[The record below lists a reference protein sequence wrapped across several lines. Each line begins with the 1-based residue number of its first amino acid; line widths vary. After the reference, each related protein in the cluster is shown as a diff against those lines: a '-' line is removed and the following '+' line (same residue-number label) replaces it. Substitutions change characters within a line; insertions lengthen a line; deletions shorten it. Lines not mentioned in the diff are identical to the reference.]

1 MKRGSNMFCPK
12 CGAQNPDGSPFCAS
26 CGAQMGQAQQPQQ
39 PMNQGG
45 FSPNSGAG
53 NNLKFDPQA
62 MVNDFTKNIKDFPN
76 LGIPS
81 FVMLGGALVFF
92 ISLLLPYYKVLGI
105 SVNLFDGGALHW
117 LIALVVFACTVFVA
131 ISKQTLPMLIQGGV
145 AIVYFIFEWIFQSP
159 DKTVSVYV
167 KSVTSHGAGFYI
179 MLISA
184 LAIAAGAVLKFLQDK
199 K

>member
-1 MKRGSNMFCPK
+1 MFCPK

-26 CGAQMGQAQQPQQ
+26 CGAQMAQPQQPQQ
-39 PMNQGG
+39 PMNQGFG
-45 FSPNSGAG
+45 NPNGGAG
-53 NNLKFDPQA
+53 NNNLKFDPQE
-62 MVNDFTKNIKDFPN
+62 MVNDFTKNIKAIPE

-81 FVMLGGALVFF
+81 FVMLGGAVLFF

-117 LIALVVFACTVFVA
+117 LLALVIFACTLFVA
-131 ISKQTLPMLIQGGV
+131 VTKQTLPMLIQGGV

-159 DKTVSVYV
+159 DKSVSVYV

-199 K
+199 KQ